1 MQYGLNQDIVA
12 RVNKIFMQYEQVKEV
27 LLYGSR
33 AKGIFRPG
41 SDIDLTLKGDD
52 LNLKLLNKIGLD
64 LDELLLPYIFDIS
77 IYSYITNKDL
87 IDHIERVGL
96 VFYRKT
102 PDV

>member
-1 MQYGLNQDIVA
+1 MLYGLSRDIVR
-12 RVNKIFMQYEQVKEV
+12 RVNKIFVQYEQVKEV

-33 AKGIFRPG
+33 AKGTFKLG

-77 IYSYITNKDL
+77 IYNHITNKDL
-87 IDHIERVGL
+87 LGHIERVGL
-96 VFYRKT
+96 VFYRKNQ
-102 PDV
+102 